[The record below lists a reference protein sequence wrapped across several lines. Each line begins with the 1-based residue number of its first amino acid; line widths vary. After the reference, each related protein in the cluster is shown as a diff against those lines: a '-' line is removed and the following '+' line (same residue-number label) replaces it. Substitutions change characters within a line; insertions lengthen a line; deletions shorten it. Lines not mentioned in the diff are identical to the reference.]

1 MNLSLRWLKEFVDI
15 GDVAP
20 RDFSE
25 AMTMSG
31 SKVELFEK
39 EGEKIDKIVVG
50 RIISKE
56 KHPDADKL
64 IVCKVDIG
72 QEIQVVTNCTYLS
85 EGDLVPVILD
95 KGHYYEGSAIKQLK
109 KGKMRGVLS
118 EGMFCSVTTLGL
130 TAHEFPYTDPEKV
143 FVLQDDPDLKPE
155 PGMTIQQALRYDDVK
170 VEFEITSNRP
180 DCFSVIGLAREA
192 AATFG
197 KELKLHTPEVK
208 PTGRPSDGMLG
219 VTVHEP
225 ELCPI
230 YSARIV
236 ENVRVKPSPLWLRER
251 LRAMGV
257 RPINN
262 IVDITNY
269 VMLEYGQP
277 MHAFDLRFI
286 KDGKIN
292 VRLAREGETITTLD
306 GVERQLLPTN
316 LVIADAEKPVAIAG
330 VMGGE
335 YSGIM
340 DDTTTIVF
348 ECANFNGSSVRLTAK
363 SQNMRTDS
371 SARYEKGLDPNSVR
385 PALDRACELVQLLD
399 AGDVLDGIIVDDHS
413 KREPLRIKLNADWV
427 NHFLNT
433 QLSFDEMKA
442 ILEKIDCKLDG
453 DDIIV
458 PTFRPDLLHKAD
470 IAEEIAR
477 FHGYNTIESTPL
489 SGGAQGKFS
498 VRQKFDM
505 NITNT
510 LIALGLDEIMTY
522 SFISPKY
529 YNKVMMPED
538 HPLRN
543 SVVISNP
550 LGEDTSIMR
559 TTAFPS
565 MLEILSKNY
574 NNRNEYAYLFEIA
587 REYRPTT
594 PDKLPD
600 EKNVLT
606 VGMYGGGVDFFKAKG
621 VAEEVMKRSGVEN
634 YEFEQSCDS
643 FGYHPGRCARI
654 LINGEMIGILG
665 EVHPKVQQNYGIGT
679 RIYAFSINTDKLFE
693 NAQLEKHYT
702 PLPKYPAVTRDIAV
716 TCSRETPVA
725 VLEKAIREGAGK
737 YLESVKLFD
746 VYEGKQIAEGLK
758 SAAFSMTLRSA
769 ESTLTDEQANSAMN
783 KAIKALEKVGATLR
797 S

>member
-15 GDVAP
+15 GEISP

-31 SKVELFEK
+31 SKVELFQN
-39 EGEKIDKIVVG
+39 EGGKIDNIVVG
-50 RIISKE
+50 KILSVE

-64 IVCKVDIG
+64 VVCSVDVGEKQVQIVTAATNVKVD
-72 QEIQVVTNCTYLS
+72 
-85 EGDLVPVILD
+85 DLVPVCLD
-95 KGHYYEGSAIKQLK
+95 KSHLYDGTQIK
-109 KGKMRGVLS
+109 KGKLRGVLS
-118 EGMFCSVTTLGL
+118 EGMFCSVAELGV
-130 TAHEFPYTDPEKV
+130 TVHDFPYAIQDGI
-143 FVLQDDPDLKPE
+143 FILQDDPDLNVT
-155 PGMTIQQALRYDDVK
+155 PGMDIKDAIRLNDIC

-208 PTGRPSDGMLG
+208 SCGRSSEGMLS
-219 VTVHEP
+219 VKVSAP
-225 ELCPI
+225 DLCPI

-292 VRLAREGETITTLD
+292 VRLAENGEKITTLD
-306 GVERQLLPTN
+306 GIERTLSDRN

-348 ECANFNGSSVRLTAK
+348 ESANFNGSSVRLTAK
-363 SQNMRTDS
+363 SQNMRTDAS
-371 SARYEKGLDPNSVR
+371 SRYEKGLDPNACL

-399 AGDVLDGIIVDDHS
+399 AGDVLDGVIIDDNS
-413 KREPLRIKLNADWV
+413 SREPLKIKLNADWV

-433 QLSFDEMKA
+433 NLSFEEMKA

-453 DDIIV
+453 DEIIV

-505 NITNT
+505 NISDT
-510 LIALGLDEIMTY
+510 LIALGFDEIMTY

-538 HPLRN
+538 HKLRN

-559 TTAFPS
+559 TIALPS

-594 PDKLPD
+594 PDKLPE
-600 EKNVLT
+600 EKNILT

-621 VAEEVMKRSGVEN
+621 AAEEVMNRSGVTN
-634 YEFEQSCDS
+634 YEFTAANDM
-643 FGYHPGRCARI
+643 FGYHPGRCAKI
-654 LINGEMIGILG
+654 LVDGEFIGVIG
-665 EVHPKVQQNYGIGT
+665 EIHPKVQANYGIGT
-679 RIYAFSINTDKLFE
+679 RIYAFSLNTDMLFE
-693 NAQLEKHYT
+693 KAQLDKHYT
-702 PLPKYPAVTRDIAV
+702 PLPKFPAVTRDLAV
-716 TCSRETPVA
+716 ICSKDIPVA
-725 VLEKAIREGAGK
+725 VLEKAIKEGAGK

-746 VYEGKQIAEGLK
+746 IYEGKQIAAGLK
-758 SAAFSMTLRSA
+758 SAAFSLTLRSS
-769 ESTLTDEQANSAMN
+769 EGTLTDEQASAAVN
-783 KAIKALEKVGATLR
+783 KAVKALEKVGAELR
-797 S
+797 R

>member
-1 MNLSLRWLKEFVDI
+1 MNLSMKWLKEFVDVGNI
-15 GDVAP
+15 AP

-31 SKVELFEK
+31 SKVELFEI
-39 EGEKIDKIVVG
+39 EGGQIDNIIVG
-50 RIISKE
+50 RVLDIQ

-64 IVCKVDIG
+64 VVCQVNVGDKNVQIVTAATNLKV
-72 QEIQVVTNCTYLS
+72 
-85 EGDLVPVILD
+85 GDYVPVCMD
-95 KGHYYEGSAIKQLK
+95 KSKLFDGTPIK
-109 KGKMRGVLS
+109 KGKLRGVVS
-118 EGMFCSVTTLGL
+118 EGMFCSVAELGL
-130 TAHEFPYTDPEKV
+130 TTHDFPYAIQDGI
-143 FVLQDDPDLKPE
+143 FVLQDDPDLTPVS
-155 PGMTIQQALRYDDVK
+155 GMEIKEAVGLTDTK

-180 DCFSVIGLAREA
+180 DCFSLIGLAREA
-192 AATFG
+192 AATFN
-197 KELKLHTPEVK
+197 KPLKLHTPEVK
-208 PTGRPSDGMLG
+208 SAGKSSDGMLE
-219 VTVHEP
+219 VKVHEP
-225 ELCPI
+225 ELCPL
-230 YSARIV
+230 YSARII

-292 VRLAREGETITTLD
+292 VRLAQDGEEITTLD
-306 GVERQLLPTN
+306 GIERKLSSKN

-348 ECANFNGSSVRLTAK
+348 ESANFMGSSVRLTAK
-363 SQNMRTDS
+363 EHGMRTDAS
-371 SARYEKGLDPNSVR
+371 SRYEKGLDPNACL

-399 AGDVLDGIIVDDHS
+399 AGDVLDGVIMDDNS
-413 KREPLRIKLNADWV
+413 KSEPVRIKFNPEWI

-433 QLSFDEMKA
+433 SLTADEMKT
-442 ILEKIDCKLDG
+442 ILEKIECKIDG
-453 DDIIV
+453 DDIVV
-458 PTFRPDLLHKAD
+458 PTFRPDLQHKAD

-477 FHGYNTIESTPL
+477 FYGYNVIPSTAIK
-489 SGGAQGKFS
+489 GGAQGKYS
-498 VRQKFDM
+498 TRQKFDM
-505 NITNT
+505 TITDT
-510 LIALGLDEIMTY
+510 LIACGVSEIMTY

-529 YNKVMMPED
+529 YNKVMMPEN
-538 HPLRN
+538 HALRN

-559 TTAFPS
+559 TTALPS
-565 MLEILSKNY
+565 MLEILAKNY

-587 REYRPTT
+587 KEYIPTT
-594 PDKLPD
+594 PDKLPV

-606 VGMYGGGVDFFKAKG
+606 AGFYGEGVDFYKVKGIAEQVLSRTGVKNFDIKAD
-621 VAEEVMKRSGVEN
+621 R
-634 YEFEQSCDS
+634 EQ
-643 FGYHPGRCARI
+643 FGYHPGRCAV
-654 LINGEMIGILG
+654 LTINGEALGVIGEI
-665 EVHPKVQQNYGIGT
+665 HPKVTENYGIST
-679 RIYAFSINTDKLFE
+679 RVYCFSLNVDTMFEYAE
-693 NAQLEKHYT
+693 LEKHYT
-702 PLPKYPAVTRDIAV
+702 PLPKYPAVTRDLAV
-716 TCSRETPVA
+716 ICADDIPVLE
-725 VLEKAIREGAGK
+725 LEKAIKEGAGK

-746 VYEGKQIAEGLK
+746 VYKGKPILPGMK
-758 SAAFSMTLRSA
+758 SVAFNLVLRSA
-769 ESTLTDEQANSAMN
+769 EGTLTDEQATSAVN
-783 KAIKALEKVGATLR
+783 KALKSLAKLGAELR

>member
-1 MNLSLRWLKEFVDI
+1 MNLSMKWLKEFVDI
-15 GDVAP
+15 GNVAP

-31 SKVELFEK
+31 SKVELFEI
-39 EGEKIDKIVVG
+39 EGGQIENIVVG
-50 RIISKE
+50 QILEIE

-64 IVCKVDIG
+64 TVCQVDIG
-72 QEIQVVTNCTYLS
+72 EKKVQIVTAATNIKV
-85 EGDLVPVILD
+85 GDYVPVCKD
-95 KGHYYEGSAIKQLK
+95 KSKLVDGTPIK
-109 KGKMRGVLS
+109 KGKLRGVVS
-118 EGMFCSVTTLGL
+118 EGMFCSVAELGV
-130 TAHEFPYTDPEKV
+130 TVHDFPYAVQDGI
-143 FVLQDDPDLKPE
+143 FILQDDPDLKPVE
-155 PGMTIQQALRYDDVK
+155 GTDIKETIGLTDTK

-192 AATFG
+192 AATFD
-197 KELKLHTPEVK
+197 KPLKLHTPEVK
-208 PTGRPSDGMLG
+208 AVGKSCDGMLD
-219 VTVHEP
+219 VEIHNP
-225 ELCPI
+225 ELCPV
-230 YSARIV
+230 YSAKIV

-286 KDGKIN
+286 KDRKIN
-292 VRLAREGETITTLD
+292 VRLAKDGEEITTLD
-306 GVERQLLPTN
+306 GIERKLNNTN
-316 LVIADAEKPVAIAG
+316 LVIADSEKPVAIAG

-340 DDTTTIVF
+340 DDTATIVF
-348 ECANFNGSSVRLTAK
+348 ESANFNGSSVRLTAK
-363 SQNMRTDS
+363 QQGMRTDAS
-371 SARYEKGLDPNSVR
+371 SRYEKGLDPNSCI
-385 PALDRACELVQLLD
+385 PALERACELVQLLD
-399 AGDVLDGIIVDDHS
+399 AGDVLDGVIIDDKS
-413 KREPLRIKLNADWV
+413 KSEPVKIKFNPEWI

-433 QLSFDEMKA
+433 ELSANEMKT
-442 ILEKIDCKLDG
+442 ILEKIDCKIEG
-453 DDIIV
+453 DEIVV

-477 FHGYNTIESTPL
+477 FYGYNVIPSTAIK
-489 SGGAQGKFS
+489 GGAQGKYS

-505 NITNT
+505 TITDT
-510 LIALGLDEIMTY
+510 LIARGLNEIMTY

-529 YNKVMMPED
+529 YNKVQMPEN

-559 TTAFPS
+559 TTALPS

-587 REYRPTT
+587 KEYIPTT
-594 PDKLPD
+594 PDKLPV

-606 VGMYGGGVDFFKAKG
+606 AGFYGESVDFFKVKG
-621 VAEEVMKRSGVEN
+621 VAEQVLDRAGVKN
-634 YEFEQSCDS
+634 YDIKADSEQ
-643 FGYHPGRCARI
+643 FGYHPGRCAV
-654 LINGEMIGILG
+654 LTINGEQFGVIGEI
-665 EVHPKVQQNYGIGT
+665 HPKVRENYGIGT
-679 RIYAFSINTDKLFE
+679 RVYCFSLNVDTMFEYAE
-693 NAQLEKHYT
+693 LEKHYK
-702 PLPKYPAVTRDIAV
+702 PLPKYPAVTRDLALI
-716 TCSRETPVA
+716 CDKDIPVLE
-725 VLEKAIREGAGK
+725 LEKAIKEGAGK

-746 VYEGKQIAEGLK
+746 VYQGKQILPGKK
-758 SAAFSMTLRSA
+758 SVAFSLTLRSA
-769 ESTLTDEQANSAMN
+769 EGTLTDEQATSAVN
-783 KAIKALEKVGATLR
+783 KAIKSLEKVGAFLR

>member
-15 GDVAP
+15 GNIAP

-31 SKVELFEK
+31 SKVELFEI
-39 EGEKIDKIVVG
+39 EGGQVDNILVG
-50 RIISKE
+50 RVLDIQ

-64 IVCKVDIG
+64 VVCQVNVGDKNVQIVTAATNLKV
-72 QEIQVVTNCTYLS
+72 
-85 EGDLVPVILD
+85 GDYVPVCMD
-95 KGHYYEGSAIKQLK
+95 KSKLFDGTPIK
-109 KGKMRGVLS
+109 KGKLRGVVS
-118 EGMFCSVTTLGL
+118 EGMFCSVAELGL
-130 TAHEFPYTDPEKV
+130 TTHDFPYAIQDGI
-143 FVLQDDPDLKPE
+143 FVLQDDPDLTPVS
-155 PGMTIQQALRYDDVK
+155 GMDIKEAVGLTDTK

-192 AATFG
+192 AATFD
-197 KELKLHTPEVK
+197 KPLKLHTPEVK
-208 PTGRPSDGMLG
+208 STGKSSEGMLE
-219 VTVHEP
+219 VKVHEP
-225 ELCPI
+225 QLCPL
-230 YSARIV
+230 YSARII

-292 VRLAREGETITTLD
+292 VRLAKDGEEITTLD
-306 GVERQLLPTN
+306 GIERKLSSKN

-348 ECANFNGSSVRLTAK
+348 ESANFMGSSVRLTAK
-363 SQNMRTDS
+363 EHGMRTDAS
-371 SARYEKGLDPNSVR
+371 SRYEKGLDPNACL

-399 AGDVLDGIIVDDHS
+399 AGDVLDGVIMDDNS
-413 KREPLRIKLNADWV
+413 KSEPVRIRFNPDWI

-433 QLSFDEMKA
+433 TLTADEMKA
-442 ILEKIDCKLDG
+442 ILEKIECRIDG
-453 DDIIV
+453 DDIVV
-458 PTFRPDLLHKAD
+458 PTFRPDLQHKAD

-477 FHGYNTIESTPL
+477 FYGYNVIPSTAIK
-489 SGGAQGKFS
+489 GGAQGKYS
-498 VRQKFDM
+498 TRQKFDM
-505 NITNT
+505 TITDT
-510 LIALGLDEIMTY
+510 LIACGVSEIMTY

-529 YNKVMMPED
+529 YNKVMMPEN
-538 HPLRN
+538 HALRN

-559 TTAFPS
+559 TTALPS
-565 MLEILSKNY
+565 MLETLARNY

-587 REYRPTT
+587 KEYIPTT
-594 PDKLPD
+594 PDKLPV

-606 VGMYGGGVDFFKAKG
+606 AGFYGEGVDFFKVKG
-621 VAEEVMKRSGVEN
+621 IAEQVLSRAGVKN
-634 YEFEQSCDS
+634 YDIKADS
-643 FGYHPGRCARI
+643 SQFGYHPGRCAS
-654 LINGEMIGILG
+654 LTINGEPLGVIGEI
-665 EVHPKVQQNYGIGT
+665 HPKVRDNYGIGT
-679 RIYAFSINTDKLFE
+679 RVYCFSLNVDTMFEYAE
-693 NAQLEKHYT
+693 LEKHYT
-702 PLPKYPAVTRDIAV
+702 PLPKYPAVTRDLAV
-716 TCSRETPVA
+716 ICSDNIPVLE
-725 VLEKAIREGAGK
+725 LEKAITEGAGK

-746 VYEGKQIAEGLK
+746 VYKGKPILPGMK
-758 SAAFSMTLRSA
+758 SVAFSLVLRSS
-769 ESTLTDEQANSAMN
+769 EGTLTDEQATSAVN
-783 KAIKALEKVGATLR
+783 KALKSLKNLGAELR